1 MPPLSGVEQ
10 AGNGQNLATSVES
23 QYRLG
28 RGIEKCG
35 VTTGYRSA
43 MGYPEDVLAPDEQ
56 LILHRHPHWK
66 MLVWPVITLIGGTA
80 IAGFLGGLAWRNT
93 EGHVRTVLLIL
104 IGLIWLG
111 LILWRCVGKVIAWKS
126 THFIITDRRVL
137 VRQGVITHTG
147 IDIPLSR
154 ISSVQF
160 QHGVFDRMLGTGTL
174 IIGSSSEEPLEYDD
188 IPQVQQVHALLY
200 HEVFEAGSRRDQS
213 WGGGY
218 R

>member
-1 MPPLSGVEQ
+1 MGKTWH
-10 AGNGQNLATSVES
+10 LAWK
-23 QYRLG
+23 QHYRLG
-28 RGIEKCG
+28 RGIEKCT
-35 VTTGYRSA
+35 VATGYCSA

-66 MLVWPVITLIGGTA
+66 MLVWPVVTLIGGTA

-93 EGHVRTVLLIL
+93 EGSVRTVLLLL

-200 HEVFEAGSRRDQS
+200 HEVFEAGSSRRDQS
-213 WGGGY
+213 WGGY